1 VLQGLQGDSP
11 ADAAHAT
18 IKSSTARTDG
28 AAMAIQPHFQGS
40 VAVAVAGEGSDL
52 ASAATIIDGTTDA
65 IAATD
70 WIMQAKI
77 KFQR

>member
-1 VLQGLQGDSP
+1 
-11 ADAAHAT
+11 
-18 IKSSTARTDG
+18 
-28 AAMAIQPHFQGS
+28 MAIQPHFQGS

-65 IAATD
+65 IATD
-70 WIMQAKI
+70 WMMQAKI

>member
-1 VLQGLQGDSP
+1 
-11 ADAAHAT
+11 
-18 IKSSTARTDG
+18 
-28 AAMAIQPHFQGS
+28 MAIQPHFQGS